1 MHVGALPLNY
11 NSRSVRRLPFS
22 TSGNYGPV
30 CTENLIPWRR
40 GRIGEGAILPLL
52 VLLSTSRARLWRNR
66 LDFSGR
72 RAPAPSKQRTR
83 FSRRRAKWSALK
95 RSGPNISR
103 SGSEVGGRRLTA
115 AAAARSSWKARARD
129 RGVPP
134 AGGCKHATAR
144 YFSFGAILRSGGH
157 TRPVSR
163 LACHAHMRRRK
174 SIRRFAVTVI
184 C

>member
-1 MHVGALPLNY
+1 MSHGMHVGALPLNY

-144 YFSFGAILRSGGH
+144 YFSFGAISEVEDTRDRS
-157 TRPVSR
+157 
-163 LACHAHMRRRK
+163 HAWRVMR
-174 SIRRFAVTVI
+174 I
-184 C
+184 CEDGNR